1 MTLEQIRIFLCVADL
16 CHVTRASERL
26 NLTQSAVSAAIAALE
41 RQHDVKLFD
50 RVGRGIVLTDAG
62 HHLREAGERLMREAD
77 NARDM
82 LHTMSHEPRGN
93 LRLWASQTIASY
105 WLPPL
110 LIAMHRAWPMVNMGL
125 RAANTHEV
133 TDAVSGG
140 LADIGFVEGELPPS
154 DLVRRTVGQ
163 DELLLVMPR
172 SHVLARKPGFDAA
185 DYRAM
190 SWLLR
195 EHGSGTAA
203 VVERHLNAMGL
214 SSQDLDV
221 LLHLPTNEAILAGI
235 RAGNCVSLLSWR
247 SLAQGRPREFALRR
261 ITWAERPRR
270 DFTALTDPRR
280 YQSRAMAVFLRDFA
294 PGRSRD
300 EPGTGS
306 RGGRSLGT
314 GDGRGG

>member
-1 MTLEQIRIFLCVADL
+1 
-16 CHVTRASERL
+16 
-26 NLTQSAVSAAIAALE
+26 
-41 RQHDVKLFD
+41 
-50 RVGRGIVLTDAG
+50 
-62 HHLREAGERLMREAD
+62 
-77 NARDM
+77 
-82 LHTMSHEPRGN
+82 
-93 LRLWASQTIASY
+93 
-105 WLPPL
+105 LPPL